1 MFRSS
6 QPEAINTNFEAGN
19 INNESFVFVINE
31 AGKHFNQIIRTG
43 MYLVVFLL
51 LYQNYKMECNIPRVI
66 SYTDTFP
73 ELYSSQPFGEK
84 EVNEI
89 TNTQDEND
97 LITIANAFIESVD
110 MKETESLQTSKSLL

>member
-1 MFRSS
+1 M
-6 QPEAINTNFEAGN
+6 Q
-19 INNESFVFVINE
+19 
-31 AGKHFNQIIRTG
+31 
-43 MYLVVFLL
+43 
-51 LYQNYKMECNIPRVI
+51 CNIPRVI
-66 SYTDTFP
+66 SYTDTLP
-73 ELYSSQPFGEK
+73 ELYSSQPFG